1 MPTGPRYRL
10 GRILSVVAIVAAIA
24 AVALVLTRSS
34 SHYKVHAVFQ
44 DAGQLVKG
52 TRVQVGG
59 VTIGQVTGI
68 HLDATNQAVVDL
80 DITDDSFAPLH
91 DGTVATIRSPSLST
105 QAARTVSLAP
115 GPNSNAKLADGAT
128 IGAEDTRGI
137 VDLDELFNTLD
148 YQTRASLQGIVHGFA
163 DQFANGQSANA
174 NRALEMLNPAL
185 SQTRK
190 LTGELTRDTAAFER
204 FIVESAAV
212 VSAIAPRSPNLQ
224 HGLSSAAALTTKL
237 AEQDSTIG
245 DLLER
250 TPSVLR
256 QGRSTLAHVDD
267 ALAASRPTLR
277 AAQPV
282 APRLA
287 KVLRIVAPVAREARP
302 AVRDLND
309 LLPDAQAALKG
320 LPRLG
325 QVGGQAIKDT
335 TGALKGAA
343 PIVATL
349 RPFTPDVVSGLFD
362 GFGGN
367 VGGYYDANG
376 RYARIGFELPPN
388 FGVQG
393 ASGLGSPIGQL
404 LNGALGGGFKTQFP
418 NYCPGGSTQPPPDHS
433 APYVP
438 DEVKGHCDPN
448 QKPFGS

>member
-1 MPTGPRYRL
+1 
-10 GRILSVVAIVAAIA
+10 VAA
-24 AVALVLTRSS
+24 VVVVLAGGST
-34 SHYKVHAVFQ
+34 HYKVHAVFQ

-59 VTIGQVTGI
+59 VTIGSVTGI
-68 HLDATNQAVVDL
+68 HLDDSNQAVVDL
-80 DITDDSFAPLH
+80 DITEDGFAPLH

-115 GPNSNAKLADGAT
+115 GPNSNAKLDDGAT

-148 YQTRASLQGIVHGFA
+148 YQTRSSLQGIVHGFA

-174 NRALEMLNPAL
+174 NRALAVLNPAL
-185 SQTRK
+185 SQTYR
-190 LTGELTRDTAAFER
+190 LTHELTRDSAAFER

-212 VSAIAPRSPNLQ
+212 VSAIAPRAPDLQ
-224 HGLSSAAALTTKL
+224 HGLTSAAALSTKL
-237 AEQDSTIG
+237 AEQDTTIG
-245 DLLER
+245 DLLQR
-250 TPSVLR
+250 APGVLR
-256 QGRSTLAHVDD
+256 QGRGTLERVNT
-267 ALAASRPTLR
+267 ALEASRPTLR

-287 KVLRIVAPVAREARP
+287 DALRLVAPVAREARP
-302 AVRDLND
+302 AVRDLNG

-325 QVGGQAIKDT
+325 QIGGQALTDT
-335 TGALKGAA
+335 TGALRGAA
-343 PIVATL
+343 PIVSTL
-349 RPFTPDVVSGLFD
+349 RPYVPDVVSGLFN

-367 VGGYYDANG
+367 VAPYYDANG

-388 FGVQG
+388 FLVQG
-393 ASGLGSPIGQL
+393 ASGLGSPVAAL
-404 LNGALGGGFKTQFP
+404 LNSGFGGGYKTQFP
-418 NYCPGGSTQPPPDHS
+418 NYCPGASTLPPPDRS
-433 APYVP
+433 APWVP

-448 QKPFGS
+448 QKPAGG

>member
-1 MPTGPRYRL
+1 MPARPRYRL
-10 GRILSVVAIVAAIA
+10 GRILSVVAIVAAIVA
-24 AVALVLTRSS
+24 LALVLTRGTST
-34 SHYKVHAVFQ
+34 YKVHAVFQ

-59 VTIGQVTGI
+59 VTIGEVSGI
-68 HLDATNQAVVDL
+68 HLDDTNQAVVDL
-80 DITDDSFAPLH
+80 SITDTAFDPLH
-91 DGTVATIRSPSLST
+91 EGTIATIRSPSLST

-115 GPNSNAKLADGAT
+115 GPNSNAKLPDGGT

-148 YQTRASLQGIVHGFA
+148 YQTRSSLQGIVHGFA
-163 DQFANGQSANA
+163 DQFANAQAPNA
-174 NRALEMLNPAL
+174 NRALEVLNPAL

-212 VSAIAPRSPNLQ
+212 VSAIAPRAPNLQ
-224 HGLSSAAALTTKL
+224 HGLASAAALTSKL
-237 AEQDSTIG
+237 SEQDATIG
-245 DLLER
+245 DLLDR
-250 TPSVLR
+250 TPAVLR
-256 QGRSTLAHVDD
+256 QGRETLAHVNG
-267 ALAASRPTLR
+267 ALEASRPTLR

-287 KVLRIVAPVAREARP
+287 KVLKVVAPVAREARP
-302 AVRDLND
+302 AVRDLNA

-320 LPRLG
+320 LPHLG
-325 QVGGQAIKDT
+325 QVGTRALSDT

-343 PIVATL
+343 PIVSTL
-349 RPFTPDVVSGLFD
+349 RPYTPDVISGLFD

-367 VGGYYDANG
+367 VGAYYDANG

-388 FGVQG
+388 FLVQG
-393 ASGLGSPIGQL
+393 GSGLGSPIANL
-404 LNGALGGGFKTQFP
+404 LNQGFGGGFRTQFP

-433 APYVP
+433 APWVP